1 MFIKEFLC
9 HAFMVVC
16 RLRSCARSAIKLG
29 GRFSVKRTF
38 GVKVMLLVEL
48 FVALGGISAGINL
61 LTDHSGGYLGLE
73 TVLHY
78 ISFLQ
83 DLTLVDVWLT
93 TVYGVLPLILA
104 VGLWMLA
111 CTKRWAWFVAL
122 VLGAVLI
129 VWILTEVVIFYSLG
143 FTFLYPLY
151 AVIGAL
157 TIGVLCLPSV
167 RRYYAKP

>member
-1 MFIKEFLC
+1 M
-9 HAFMVVC
+9 
-16 RLRSCARSAIKLG
+16 KLG
-29 GRFSVKRTF
+29 GRFSVKRTL
-38 GVKVMLLVEL
+38 GVKVLLLVEL

-61 LTDHSGGYLGLE
+61 LADNSWVSMGLE
-73 TVLHY
+73 TLLPY
-78 ISFLQ
+78 LSFLQ
-83 DLTLVDVWLT
+83 DFTLVGMWLT

-104 VGLWMLA
+104 VGLWMRA
-111 CTKRWAWFVAL
+111 SAKRWAWFVAL